1 MLVPSVKPDLHKV
14 RKLTACGDMQR
25 FEQEE
30 PRKWCAEKRKT
41 GRPKQHIKERF
52 MGRGLLLERR

>member
-1 MLVPSVKPDLHKV
+1 MLVPSVKPDLRKV

-41 GRPKQHIKERF
+41 GHLKQHIKECF